1 MGTIIFMALL
11 LIAILSW
18 GYLFFSGKIWN
29 DNFDERNSR
38 CRYQNMDNDEYEY
51 GHNVKHYSNDED

>member
-1 MGTIIFMALL
+1 MALL

-51 GHNVKHYSNDED
+51 GHNVKYYSNDED

>member
-1 MGTIIFMALL
+1 MALL

-38 CRYQNMDNDEYEY
+38 CRYQNMPNDEFDY
-51 GHNVKHYSNDED
+51 GHNVDYKERD